1 MTAILRARSLQYDV
15 EQVRRDFPILHRTV
29 RGKKLVYLD
38 NAATTQKPQA
48 VIDRIVRYYTE
59 ENSNVHRGVHYL
71 SEVATAAYESAR
83 TTVKR
88 FLNARD
94 EKEVVFTRGTTEGI
108 NLVASSW
115 GRTNVRSGDEIVIS
129 AIEHHSNIVPWQL
142 LCDGAQGVPHINI
155 DVQDLGCDFYAF
167 SSHKVY
173 GPTGIGALY
182 GREELLEAMPPYQGG
197 GDMILSVSFE
207 KTTYNALPYKF
218 EAGTPNIEGVV
229 ALAAALDYVD
239 AIGIENIA
247 AHEQELLAYAT
258 ARLREI
264 EGLRLIGTARE
275 KASVISFTLEGV
287 HPHDIGTILDQEGIA
302 IRTGHHCAQPL
313 MMRFNVPATGRASF
327 GMYNTTA
334 EVDAL
339 VAGLS
344 GRLQPALRRPL
355 HDLSGRRRG
364 HNPRRELRRQR
375 LCDLQGLGL
384 GHEHVREGEVARGS
398 RADVSGVPQ
407 ARHRRE
413 CRPRRGRTGPAG
425 RVLRSIGVSGPG
437 EVRHVGLAYVA

>member
-1 MTAILRARSLQYDV
+1 MTAILRARSFEYDV
-15 EQVRRDFPILHRTV
+15 EQIRRDFPILRRMV
-29 RGKKLVYLD
+29 RGRPLVYLD

-71 SEVATAAYESAR
+71 SEVATAAYEACR
-83 TTVKR
+83 TTIRR
-88 FLNARD
+88 FLNARS
-94 EKEVVFTRGTTEGI
+94 EKEIVFTRGTTEGI
-108 NLVASSW
+108 NLVAASW
-115 GRTNVRSGDEIVIS
+115 GRTNVREGDEIVIS

-142 LCDGAQGVPHINI
+142 LCEEKGATLRIIPVADSGELLLEEYANLLGPKTRIVAFGHASNALGTINPVKKMTAMAHDAGAIVVIDGAQGVPHVDI

-218 EAGTPNIEGVV
+218 EAGTPHIEGVV
-229 ALAAALDYVD
+229 GLAAALDYVTG
-239 AIGIENIA
+239 IGIENIA
-247 AHEQELLAYAT
+247 AHEQELLVYAT
-258 ARLREI
+258 ARLLEV

-275 KASVISFTLEGV
+275 KACVISFTLEGV

-327 GMYNTTA
+327 GMYNTKA
-334 EVDAL
+334 EADAL
-339 VAGLS
+339 VAGL
-344 GRLQPALRRPL
+344 
-355 HDLSGRRRG
+355 
-364 HNPRRELRRQR
+364 
-375 LCDLQGLGL
+375 
-384 GHEHVREGEVARGS
+384 GEVIKVFR
-398 RADVSGVPQ
+398 
-407 ARHRRE
+407 
-413 CRPRRGRTGPAG
+413 
-425 RVLRSIGVSGPG
+425 
-437 EVRHVGLAYVA
+437 

>member
-94 EKEVVFTRGTTEGI
+94 EKEIIFTRGTTEGI

-115 GRTNVRSGDEIVIS
+115 GRTNVRSGDEVVIS
-129 AIEHHSNIVPWQL
+129 AIEHHSNIVPWQMLCDEVGAKLRIIPVNDAGELVIEEYARL
-142 LCDGAQGVPHINI
+142 LTPRTRIVAVGHASNALGTINPVKEMSAMAHDAGAIVIIDGAQGVPHLNV
-155 DVQDLGCDFYAF
+155 DVQDIGCDFYAF

-182 GREELLEAMPPYQGG
+182 GREELLNAMPPYQGG

-229 ALAAALDYVD
+229 ALAAALDYVA

-258 ARLREI
+258 ERLQEV

-275 KASVISFTLEGV
+275 KACVISFTLEGV

-327 GMYNTTA
+327 GMYNTKA
-334 EVDAL
+334 EADAL
-339 VAGLS
+339 VAGL
-344 GRLQPALRRPL
+344 
-355 HDLSGRRRG
+355 HK
-364 HNPRRELRRQR
+364 
-375 LCDLQGLGL
+375 
-384 GHEHVREGEVARGS
+384 VIEVFR
-398 RADVSGVPQ
+398 
-407 ARHRRE
+407 
-413 CRPRRGRTGPAG
+413 
-425 RVLRSIGVSGPG
+425 
-437 EVRHVGLAYVA
+437 